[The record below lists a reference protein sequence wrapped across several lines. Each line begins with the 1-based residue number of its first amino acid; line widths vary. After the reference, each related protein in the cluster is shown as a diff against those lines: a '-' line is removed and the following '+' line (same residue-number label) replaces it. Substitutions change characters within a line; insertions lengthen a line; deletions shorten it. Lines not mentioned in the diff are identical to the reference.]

1 MAFHP
6 PTPHRKSLSFPTLR
20 IAYKELLSSLRDRQT
35 VQNSII
41 LPIVMYPVMF
51 WVILQGFL
59 VVKGHQEQTQVDIGL
74 VGETSQVARVQEDL
88 QGLLP
93 QGTGA
98 EPVFQS
104 VQWATDPAIQSDEDI
119 RAWLTPISLASES
132 GEGDAK
138 KPDAVLAVGSGPDGG
153 STLYIHSTRSHSEL
167 ASERAAKWV
176 GQLRAQYREQ
186 AARQAGVEPAALDPL
201 DVTPLAVTTK
211 QDKGAF
217 MLSLILP
224 MMIVIMAVMGA
235 FFPAVDLTAGEKE
248 RGTSETTLLLPIPR
262 AKVLTGKILACTALA
277 FLATTLNLTSMG
289 LAARHLLGSLG
300 PKVPVEIQFPFMAV
314 LYSLPL
320 ILLFCFFVSASLTAL
335 AGLTKTFKEG
345 QAMLG
350 PAQAVFMLPAIIGI
364 MPGLELNETWA
375 LVPVVNVVLAIRSIL
390 VMDSLPLPY
399 LITALSLLASAWL
412 AVQLCIRILSLE
424 ALAFAGSS
432 MSLKQLLRR
441 KAR

>member
-1 MAFHP
+1 
-6 PTPHRKSLSFPTLR
+6 
-20 IAYKELLSSLRDRQT
+20 
-35 VQNSII
+35 
-41 LPIVMYPVMF
+41 
-51 WVILQGFL
+51 
-59 VVKGHQEQTQVDIGL
+59 
-74 VGETSQVARVQEDL
+74 
-88 QGLLP
+88 
-93 QGTGA
+93 
-98 EPVFQS
+98 
-104 VQWATDPAIQSDEDI
+104 
-119 RAWLTPISLASES
+119 
-132 GEGDAK
+132 
-138 KPDAVLAVGSGPDGG
+138 
-153 STLYIHSTRSHSEL
+153 
-167 ASERAAKWV
+167 
-176 GQLRAQYREQ
+176 
-186 AARQAGVEPAALDPL
+186 
-201 DVTPLAVTTK
+201 LAVTTK